1 MQLPK
6 DWKSILMTETSKQ
19 YYQDLMVELEK
30 EYQKYEVFPPMN
42 EVFNA
47 LKFCPFSEVKVI
59 IIGQDPY
66 HNEGEA
72 NGLAFSVKKDIK
84 IPPSLRNI
92 MKERKSDLNMN
103 MPTHGDLTK
112 WAKQGVL
119 LLNTILTV
127 RAHEPLSHK
136 HLNWQQFT
144 DKIIHVVNKDNKPK
158 VFVFWGNEAKKK
170 TTLITNPNHLVIT
183 SSHPSPLSA
192 RHSFFGSNVFSK
204 INSFLAK
211 NQQRQIDFRI
221 EGE

>member
-6 DWKSILMTETSKQ
+6 DWNSILATEFSKQ
-19 YYQDLMVELEK
+19 YYQDLIMELEK
-30 EYQKYEVFPPMN
+30 EYQKFEVFPPKN

-47 LKFCPFSEVKVI
+47 LKLCPFSKVKVI
-59 IIGQDPY
+59 ILGQDPY
-66 HNEGEA
+66 HNKGEA
-72 NGLAFSVKKDIK
+72 NGLAFSVNKGIK
-84 IPPSLRNI
+84 IPPSLKNI
-92 MKERKSDLNMN
+92 MKERKSDLNIE
-103 MPTHGDLTK
+103 MPDHGDLTK

-136 HLNWQQFT
+136 LLNWQRLT
-144 DKIIHVVNKDNKPK
+144 DKIIHVVNQDDRPK

-170 TTLITNPNHLVIT
+170 VKLITNPNHLVIT

-192 RHSFFGSNVFSK
+192 RHSFFGSKVFSK
-204 INSFLAK
+204 INLFLSD
-211 NQQRQIDFRI
+211 NQQPQIDFRI